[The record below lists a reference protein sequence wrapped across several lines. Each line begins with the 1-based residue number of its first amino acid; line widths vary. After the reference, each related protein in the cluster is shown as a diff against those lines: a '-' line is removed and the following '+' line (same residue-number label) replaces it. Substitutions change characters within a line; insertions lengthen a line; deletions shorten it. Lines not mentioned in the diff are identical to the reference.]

1 MHRSMPS
8 YRIFQLRK
16 DFVQPFQDKAPKAGC
31 LTLRDSRYDEVG
43 VITADSPYEA
53 WLMLR
58 QESRTDGVRELGVG
72 DALQTGDEAPLICAW
87 WGFESAE
94 WMSAAQEGAIPVE
107 AEEAVAVSS

>member
-1 MHRSMPS
+1 MHRAMLS

-16 DFVQPFQDKAPKAGC
+16 DYVQAFQDKAPKVGR

-43 VITADSPYEA
+43 VITAVSPYEA

-87 WGFESAE
+87 WGFEPAE
-94 WMSAAQEGAIPVE
+94 WMSAAQEGAMHAE
-107 AEEAVAVSS
+107 AEEAVPVPS